1 MESKRKRPL
10 EFTEEMKDEIVAR
23 LSGFTNI
30 NHRSWNKN
38 KTSYKFNIA
47 ELPCKVVVAP
57 TRGIDD
63 DKCVYLKRKGRNEW
77 VFNAYCYHLKGKK
90 LIKVMLEVFDL
101 IDLHRTEENF
111 DRMAEIAKSND
122 INPKTL
128 KYKCFEIDDHVI
140 VDIEDSDEDKYEAMV
155 ETLTKLALGYLNIK
169 SDCYGAVYYI
179 LRNMAHVLLMS
190 YLDDIDKTHPINSTY
205 YRLPHKIL
213 ID

>member
-1 MESKRKRPL
+1 MESKRKKPL
-10 EFTEEMKDEIVAR
+10 VFTEEMKNETEAR
-23 LSGFTNI
+23 LSGFTYI
-30 NHRSWNKN
+30 NHRRWNKN
-38 KTSYKFNIA
+38 RTSYKFYIA

-63 DKCVYLKRKGRNEW
+63 DKCVYFKRKGRNEW
-77 VFNAYCYHLKGKK
+77 VFNAYSYHLKGKK

-111 DRMAEIAKSND
+111 DRMAEIAKSNN

-128 KYKCFEIDDHVI
+128 KYKCFEKDDCVI
-140 VDIEDSDEDKYEAMV
+140 VDIDDSDEDKYEAMV
-155 ETLTKLALGYLNIK
+155 ETLTKLALGYLDIK
-169 SDCYGAVYYI
+169 SDCYGTVYYI

-190 YLDDIDKTHPINSTY
+190 YLDDFDSTHPIYLSY
-205 YRLPHKIL
+205 YRLSHKIL